1 MLKKYIHNKYFKYLV
16 VLLIF
21 IVLTFIVD
29 TNNIMVWWRARMTQR
44 EQVIQIEN
52 LKKEIESNE
61 TRIRQ
66 LTSEKDSL
74 EKFAREQY
82 FFHEEGEDVYVV
94 SN

>member
-44 EQVIQIEN
+44 EQAIQIEN

-61 TRIRQ
+61 TRIRR

-82 FFHEEGEDVYVV
+82 LFHEEGEDVYVV

>member
-29 TNNIMVWWRARMTQR
+29 TNNIKVWWRARMTQR
-44 EQVIQIEN
+44 EQAIQIEN

-61 TRIRQ
+61 TRIRR

-82 FFHEEGEDVYVV
+82 LFHEEGEDVYVV